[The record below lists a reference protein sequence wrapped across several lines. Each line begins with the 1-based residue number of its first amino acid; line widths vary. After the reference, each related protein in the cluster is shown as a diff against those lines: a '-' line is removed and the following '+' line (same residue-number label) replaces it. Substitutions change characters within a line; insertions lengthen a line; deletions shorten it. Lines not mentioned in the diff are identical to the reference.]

1 VGTKGGRS
9 AGSEGPKRELLRF
22 LRGLDLPPSAEIT
35 EETSLLR
42 SGLFDSLALFHLTDW
57 IEKRLGAPIDPSTI
71 DLVEEW
77 DTVPRILDFLRRRG
91 GDGEGPV
98 S

>member
-1 VGTKGGRS
+1 VKKKAGRS
-9 AGSEGPKRELLRF
+9 GGSDDPKSELLRF
-22 LRGLDLPPSAEIT
+22 LRGLDLPPPAEIT

-42 SGLFDSLALFHLTDW
+42 SGLFDSLALFHLTEW
-57 IEKRLGAPIDPSTI
+57 IERRLGEPVDPSTI

-77 DTVPRILDFLRRRG
+77 DSVSRIVDFLRRRG
-91 GDGEGPV
+91 GGGEGPV